1 MRIILTNL
9 NLGGDQK
16 KNMQHRGTTTH
27 NNKGR
32 QARPQEKERGIKRMQ
47 SVRIDRNSEDMSRF

>member
-1 MRIILTNL
+1 
-9 NLGGDQK
+9 
-16 KNMQHRGTTTH
+16 MQYRGTTTH

-47 SVRIDRNSEDMSRF
+47 SVRIDRNLEDMSRF